1 MQIDALI
8 NLRGMTSAQAAAFVG
23 EHVETFLRKVR
34 EGRRPAPDRR
44 GNRRGAARRSVRFSD
59 GLGRRFRRATKVN
72 RQRNSNGKDD
82 DTLAHCD
89 DPV

>member
-34 EGRRPAPDRR
+34 EGRRPGPDLVFGPRQR
-44 GNRRGAARRSVRFSD
+44 YWLPATLVEAARRTNAGIEPPRS
-59 GLGRRFRRATKVN
+59 GR
-72 RQRNSNGKDD
+72 
-82 DTLAHCD
+82 LE
-89 DPV
+89 

>member
-34 EGRRPAPDRR
+34 EGRRPGPDLVFGPRQR
-44 GNRRGAARRSVRFSD
+44 YWTVETLLRAARR
-59 GLGRRFRRATKVN
+59 
-72 RQRNSNGKDD
+72 NSAELTGKAGGD
-82 DTLAHCD
+82 L
-89 DPV
+89 